1 MSAPPAFC
9 RCAGGRASRSE
20 GHKDLHR
27 RPRAGGRQRSRR
39 RSRRDRHLR
48 RSIRRGG
55 PIQRSRGHGSVLG
68 LLAAP
73 APRTSSGRPIG
84 IGTSLS
90 SVARCRRRPNGRCR
104 VRSIDDCAH
113 WPQGARLGPRVRCGC
128 ARLDDRWVDPRRL
141 TAAVVRCGRRDD
153 QRAGCIRGDRAVDH
167 VGRAGGHR
175 DRPCGHGRGPAACP
189 ARRAGSARA
198 RRRCDGCCRCAAGGR
213 LAAGPRGCGGCRV
226 RGARPL
232 ARLRLAPWTRATST
246 SPTDCSGPPAPGAVA
261 IPVCSARWSLLEWRP
276 LWWGCWRS
284 SLLSCRVS
292 PQTAG
297 RRRAWPSE
305 PSSAPRRSGHSW
317 WSWR

>member
-9 RCAGGRASRSE
+9 RCAGGRAPRSE

-128 ARLDDRWVDPRRL
+128 ARLDDRWGGPSPAHGSSHSMRSARRSARWLHPGRPRRGSCRPRWRAPGSL
-141 TAAVVRCGRRDD
+141 IWSRPRACGLSRAPRGLCTRSAALRRLLSLRCRWTS
-153 QRAGCIRGDRAVDH
+153 
-167 VGRAGGHR
+167 
-175 DRPCGHGRGPAACP
+175 GRGPTGL
-189 ARRAGSARA
+189 RRLSGS
-198 RRRCDGCCRCAAGGR
+198 GR
-213 LAAGPRGCGGCRV
+213 SPSG
-226 RGARPL
+226 
-232 ARLRLAPWTRATST
+232 LR
-246 SPTDCSGPPAPGAVA
+246 APGCVGG
-261 IPVCSARWSLLEWRP
+261 PVSSARWSLLVWRP